1 MPDQI
6 LVQGWWGSSSARK
19 VDLFATFAAGSI
31 VFQVALREDLTWL
44 GGVTALVLS
53 FCLAFGRWPY
63 GALLLLIAASASPV
77 FFVEVFGWKARPEH
91 FAGVIV
97 VIAAA
102 VWRMRFERAWRMR
115 RLDLWFAAYLGIN
128 FLSSAFGSVDPAS
141 TLRWALQNCFAVL
154 FYFLIQFIVRDVKTL
169 QRTFSILLGIGL
181 IESVYGIACYAGH
194 QLFGSSFGVQ
204 IGQYLYDV
212 AAPYGSMYE
221 PNLFG
226 AYTACCSIL
235 FLSLYLFDGH
245 RLQHLAGFLVTGF
258 AGILSFSR
266 AGVFALCA
274 TATYVIW
281 KSRRISANKR
291 TSKLALVA
299 FACVIISL
307 LFAGSIGGVIRE
319 RFTNLYYEGLADD
332 TAIARAIVMQEALLE
347 IPGHLLIGRGTASFN
362 LSFDWSRFMPEWAGD
377 KTWIG
382 NAPLRVLHD
391 TGVFGLTAFIG
402 FFVAVWLKIRKT
414 WKSPSGILVGLWAG
428 TLLYAISFQSTDGTI
443 LAFTWVHLGVLA
455 AAVKLSVD
463 SKHETNLH
471 TVSAG

>member
-1 MPDQI
+1 ME
-6 LVQGWWGSSSARK
+6 LRVTRVTNYLARRSGSK
-19 VDLFATFAAGSI
+19 LDNICT
-31 VFQVALREDLTWL
+31 TWRHHRL
-44 GGVTALVLS
+44 NV
-53 FCLAFGRWPY
+53 
-63 GALLLLIAASASPV
+63 
-77 FFVEVFGWKARPEH
+77 
-91 FAGVIV
+91 
-97 VIAAA
+97 
-102 VWRMRFERAWRMR
+102 RANP
-115 RLDLWFAAYLGIN
+115 L
-128 FLSSAFGSVDPAS
+128 
-141 TLRWALQNCFAVL
+141 
-154 FYFLIQFIVRDVKTL
+154 
-169 QRTFSILLGIGL
+169 
-181 IESVYGIACYAGH
+181 
-194 QLFGSSFGVQ
+194 
-204 IGQYLYDV
+204 
-212 AAPYGSMYE
+212 
-221 PNLFG
+221 G

-291 TSKLALVA
+291 TRKLALVA

-382 NAPLRVLHD
+382 NAPLRSPRYGRFWTYCIHRILCCRLVKDSENVEESQRHTCRSLGRDFIVRHLVSIYRRHH
-391 TGVFGLTAFIG
+391 TRIHVGPSWSFGGSSKIIG
-402 FFVAVWLKIRKT
+402 RFKA
-414 WKSPSGILVGLWAG
+414 
-428 TLLYAISFQSTDGTI
+428 
-443 LAFTWVHLGVLA
+443 
-455 AAVKLSVD
+455 
-463 SKHETNLH
+463 
-471 TVSAG
+471 